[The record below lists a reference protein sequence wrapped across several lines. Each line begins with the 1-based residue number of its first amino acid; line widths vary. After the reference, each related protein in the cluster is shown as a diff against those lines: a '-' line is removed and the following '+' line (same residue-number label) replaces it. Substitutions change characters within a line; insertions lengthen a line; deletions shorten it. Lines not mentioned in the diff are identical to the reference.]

1 MAPLQAN
8 RAAAKLL
15 LALVFSGALASGGA
29 RAAETVESL
38 RYGVSLYYLYQGD
51 YFQSLTELMVGQS
64 QDELGPHT
72 ENAELLR
79 GGISL
84 SYGMDREAERVFT
97 ALLAEPREGVNRQ
110 RAWFYLAKVA
120 WQRGETERAAAA
132 LDRAS
137 LAQADIDKR
146 DDLSQE
152 AAYLRA
158 AIALS
163 RGDSTAAESA
173 LAALPERSPWRYY
186 SSYNLGAAHAAR
198 GEWTSAA
205 GYFRQLEE
213 AGATAELRTLRDRA
227 FTASGYAL
235 MAAGEFDAA
244 REDFMRVRLVSP
256 VADRAL
262 LGHGWAAFENGDAMA
277 ALSPWRELGARPPVS
292 QSVRESL
299 LAVPYAYEQL
309 SRPGLA
315 LASYQQARQ
324 VYQAELDSVQAAI
337 QQFASG
343 DLADLLQLDVENSDD
358 WLFGEDILPISEQAP
373 YLRHLIASHAFQ
385 GAMREMRDLQRI
397 NRNLA
402 RSTEKL
408 AVLAQA
414 DVEQQANWAKV
425 IEGGARQQYQERLDE
440 LAAET
445 EALRT
450 RLAAA
455 ERDGDGRALADAT
468 GRELWQRLESAEAAA
483 RRIEAPAEQLELLR
497 LYRGL
502 MTWDDSEQYPDR
514 RWRAE
519 RDLAE
524 LKEALAEAEQGLAR
538 LDVAIANRRSSNFA
552 PRLAA
557 LNTRVDDQQAVVAQ
571 ALLRSES
578 GLRQVAV
585 AELSQQARALKR
597 SLGQSQLAI
606 ARLYDR
612 SSTGAGR

>member
-1 MAPLQAN
+1 MAPVQAI
-8 RAAAKLL
+8 RTAATALL
-15 LALVFSGALASGGA
+15 TLVLASGA
-29 RAAETVESL
+29 VRAAETVESL
-38 RYGVSLYYLYQGD
+38 RYGVSLYHLYQGD
-51 YFQSLTELMVGQS
+51 YFQSLTELMVGQA
-64 QDELGPHT
+64 QEELGPHT

-97 ALLAEPREGVNRQ
+97 ALLSEPREGVNRQ

-120 WQRGETERAAAA
+120 WQRSEIERAAIA
-132 LDRAS
+132 LDRAG
-137 LAQADIDKR
+137 LALVDIDRR
-146 DDLSQE
+146 DELAQE

-163 RGDSTAAESA
+163 QGDLAAARSS
-173 LAALPERSPWRYY
+173 LAALPEKSPWRFY
-186 SSYNLGAAHAAR
+186 SSYNLGAAHAAE
-198 GEWTSAA
+198 GDWVAAA
-205 GYFRQLEE
+205 GHFHQLGKAE
-213 AGATAELRTLRDRA
+213 ATPELRTLRDRA

-244 REDFMRVRLVSP
+244 REDFRQVRLLSP

-277 ALSPWRELGARPPVS
+277 ALAPWRELGTRPPLS

-337 QQFASG
+337 EQFASG
-343 DLADLLQLDVENSDD
+343 ELSELLQLEVENSDD
-358 WLFGEDILPISEQAP
+358 WLFGEDILPISDQAP

-385 GAMREMRDLQRI
+385 GAMRELRDLQRI
-397 NRNLA
+397 NRNLVIA
-402 RSTEKL
+402 TDKL

-414 DVEQQANWAKV
+414 DIEQQANWERV
-425 IEGGARQQYQERLDE
+425 IEGGARQEYEERLSQ
-440 LAAET
+440 LAVES
-445 EALRT
+445 EDLES

-455 ERDGDGRALADAT
+455 EREGDGRALADQA
-468 GRELWQRLESAEAAA
+468 GRQLWRRLERAESLAGQ
-483 RRIEAPAEQLELLR
+483 IDAPQAQRELLR

-502 MTWDDSEQYPDR
+502 MTWDDSEQFPDR

-519 RDLAE
+519 RELAE
-524 LKEALAEAEQGLAR
+524 LQAALTEAEQGLAR
-538 LDVAIANRRSSNFA
+538 LDIAIANRRSSNFA
-552 PRLAA
+552 PRLVA
-557 LNTRVDDQQAVVAQ
+557 LDTRVSEQQMVVGQ

-578 GLRQVAV
+578 GLRQVAM
-585 AELSQQARALKR
+585 AELAQQARALKR

-612 SSTGAGR
+612 GSTGVGR

>member
-1 MAPLQAN
+1 MASGQILRVAST
-8 RAAAKLL
+8 LL
-15 LALVFSGALASGGA
+15 LALCLAGGPSAAA
-29 RAAETVESL
+29 RAAETVQSL
-38 RYGVSLYYLYQGD
+38 RYGVSLFYLYQGD
-51 YFQSLTELMVGQS
+51 YFQSLTELMVGQARE
-64 QDELGPHT
+64 ELGPHG

-97 ALLAEPREGVNRQ
+97 ALLTEPREGVNRQ

-120 WQRGETERAAAA
+120 WQRGDSERAAAA
-132 LDRAS
+132 LANAG
-137 LAQADIDKR
+137 LATENIKR
-146 DDLSQE
+146 DDLAQE

-163 RGDSTAAESA
+163 RGDRAAATTAAG
-173 LAALPERSPWRYY
+173 ALPEQSPWRFYA
-186 SSYNLGAAHAAR
+186 SYNLGAA
-198 GEWTSAA
+198 SAA
-205 GYFRQLEE
+205 QGDWSAAAASFQQLDD
-213 AGATAELRTLRDRA
+213 ADSSPELKTLRDRA

-235 MAAGEFDAA
+235 MAAGEFAAA
-244 REDFMRVRLVSP
+244 REDFKRVRLVSP

-277 ALSPWRELGARPPVS
+277 ALAPWRELGSRPPVS

-315 LASYQQARQ
+315 LASYRQARE
-324 VYQAELDSVQAAI
+324 VLESELDSVQAAI
-337 QQFASG
+337 GQFATG
-343 DLADLLQLDVENSDD
+343 DLGELLQLDVESSND
-358 WLFGEDILPISEQAP
+358 WLFGDDILPISEQAP
-373 YLRHLIASHAFQ
+373 YLRHLIASHRFQ

-397 NRNLA
+397 DRHLSRA
-402 RSTEKL
+402 TEKL

-414 DVEQQANWAKV
+414 DFEQQANWEQV
-425 IEGGARQQYQERLDE
+425 INGGGREQLESRLTELVEARSRL
-440 LAAET
+440 
-445 EALRT
+445 EA

-455 ERDGDGRALADAT
+455 ESSGDGRALADAE
-468 GRELWQRLESAEAAA
+468 RRALWKRLERAEAGA
-483 RRIEAPAEQLELLR
+483 RDLNAPPAQRELLR

-502 MTWDDSEQYPDR
+502 LTWDDSEQYPDL
-514 RWRAE
+514 RWRAQRE
-519 RDLAE
+519 LAA
-524 LKEALAEAEQGLAR
+524 LKGSLAEAEQGLAR

-552 PRLAA
+552 PRLVA
-557 LNTRVDDQQAVVAQ
+557 LESRVSDQQQVVGQ
-571 ALLRSES
+571 ALLRSET
-578 GLRQVAV
+578 GLRQVAM

-612 SSTGAGR
+612 GSTGVGR

>member
-1 MAPLQAN
+1 MAPG
-8 RAAAKLL
+8 RAIPVAATVL
-15 LALVFSGALASGGA
+15 LALALGSGVA
-29 RAAETVESL
+29 RAAETVQSL
-38 RYGVSLYYLYQGD
+38 RYGVSLFYLYQGD
-51 YFQSLTELMVGQS
+51 YFQSLTELMVGQA
-64 QDELGPHT
+64 QDGLGPHT

-120 WQRGETERAAAA
+120 WQRGEAARAAAA
-132 LDRAS
+132 LENAS
-137 LAQADIDKR
+137 LALVDIDKR
-146 DDLSQE
+146 DDLAQE

-163 RGDSTAAESA
+163 RGDRAAAISA
-173 LAALPERSPWRYY
+173 QSALPETSPWRFYA
-186 SSYNLGAAHAAR
+186 SYNLGAAHAAE
-198 GEWTSAA
+198 GDWSAA
-205 GYFRQLEE
+205 AGHFRQLE
-213 AGATAELRTLRDRA
+213 AADATAELRTLRDRA
-227 FTASGYAL
+227 YTASGYAL

-244 REDFMRVRLVSP
+244 REDFKRVRLVSP

-262 LGHGWAAFENGDAMA
+262 LGHGWAAFEKGDSMA
-277 ALSPWRELGARPPVS
+277 ALSPWRELGTRPPVS

-324 VYQAELDSVQAAI
+324 VLQDELDSVQAAI
-337 QQFASG
+337 VQFADG
-343 DLADLLQLDVENSDD
+343 DLSDLLQLEVEESDD
-358 WLFGEDILPISEQAP
+358 WLFGEDILPISNEAP

-397 NRNLA
+397 DRNLSQA
-402 RSTEKL
+402 REKL

-414 DVEQQANWAKV
+414 DAEQQANWERV
-425 IEGGARQQYQERLDE
+425 INGGGRQQLEVRLAE
-440 LAAET
+440 LS
-445 EALRT
+445 EASLRLET
-450 RLAAA
+450 RLADA
-455 ERDGDGRALADAT
+455 EATDDGRALADAE
-468 GRELWQRLESAEAAA
+468 RRALWQRLERAESVAQ
-483 RRIEAPAEQLELLR
+483 RLDAPEQQTELLR

-502 MTWDDSEQYPDR
+502 LTWDDSEQYPDL

-519 RDLAE
+519 RELAE
-524 LKEALAEAEQGLAR
+524 LKAALAEAQQGLQR
-538 LDVAIANRRSSNFA
+538 LDVAIANRSSSNFA
-552 PRLAA
+552 PR
-557 LNTRVDDQQAVVAQ
+557 VVALESRVSGQQQVVGQ
-571 ALLRSES
+571 ALLRSEAS
-578 GLRQVAV
+578 LRQVAM

-612 SSTGAGR
+612 GSTGAGR